1 MQKIH
6 TASWNLFTL
15 TAEADRVFCQLVM
28 CFTVFFHWMHMDAY
42 LLFMAGLF
50 IEFLVEKCAACQ
62 SWKSGFGWHRF
73 RFTPSCWMRVEKSL
87 NSWYLSGPSTASR
100 IVSLSNYCIKCMCL
114 FFFYISYFMR
124 SSAGYEA
131 SLCTFTF
138 VLRSETI
145 GPFIRGKIR
154 RVLHR
159 TRLK

>member
-1 MQKIH
+1 MGRLIGQNLTGEFMQKIH

-28 CFTVFFHWMHMDAY
+28 FFTVFFHWMHMDAY

-50 IEFLVEKCAACQ
+50 IEFFVEKCAACQ

-114 FFFYISYFMR
+114 FFLYIYLISWGRAQVMR
-124 SSAGYEA
+124 LVYAR
-131 SLCTFTF
+131 
-138 VLRSETI
+138 LR
-145 GPFIRGKIR
+145 
-154 RVLHR
+154 LY
-159 TRLK
+159 